1 MTMADKKIYYPID
14 FSFSMHRLETEKHL
28 KKIKNE
34 YPDRVWLIKKVDA
47 FKDGFEK
54 LLNKGFLVFEEIT
67 D

>member
-1 MTMADKKIYYPID
+1 MADKKIYYPID
-14 FSFSMHRLETEKHL
+14 FSFSMNRLETEKHL
-28 KKIKNE
+28 IKIRDE

-54 LLNKGFLVFEEIT
+54 LPNKGFLVFEEII